1 MTNDVKISADLLSP
15 DPIPGKYLRRGD
27 RHAVRFSADDAVFR
41 VETDGKSV
49 KIVKTAEIGYELILG
64 ESSHLT
70 LKTSAGEFIEP
81 DVATHSIGFSV
92 IPDGFT
98 LDVAYSLPP
107 HNERK
112 VLRLKCEK

>member
-1 MTNDVKISADLLSP
+1 MTNDVKIYVDLLSNE
-15 DPIPGKYLRRGD
+15 PIDGKYLRRGD
-27 RHAVRFSADDAVFR
+27 RHAVRFTADDAVFR

-49 KIVKTAEIGYELILG
+49 KVVKTAKIGYELILG
-64 ESSHLT
+64 ESSRLT
-70 LKTSAGEFIEP
+70 LKTASGEFVEP

-107 HNERK
+107 HDERK